1 MLKKICVFLA
11 IGLVL
16 MTAACGGNTTAADTS
31 GDSASTASGS
41 EENVLILGTL
51 KLEDTDQAITAD
63 QASELL
69 VLWKAM
75 RVLSSSDTTSQAE
88 LDALFQQIKDTMTAD
103 QLSAIEAMNISTDNL
118 SETIQSLGIQIG
130 GLSTENMS
138 EDQRATLEAQLA
150 MGQMPG
156 GDMAGGEP
164 PADMGGS
171 NSGGGMPSGGGGG
184 GGGGGMPSGGGFSG
198 GGGGMPSGG
207 GSGFSGGGEMPSGD
221 MSGMTTG
228 QASSETTATTRVAR
242 ATTGMNTMLVNA
254 LLEKLA
260 EWAGVSNNNVQGGN
274 FGAPQGTPGAEMPA
288 GATPGAGMPSDNG
301 NPPADAT
308 PGAQNPPESTPQ
320 PESTPTPGA

>member
-184 GGGGGMPSGGGFSG
+184 GMPSGGGFSG

-207 GSGFSGGGEMPSGD
+207 GGGFSGGGEMPSGD

-228 QASSETTATTRVAR
+228 QASGETTATTRVAR

-260 EWAGVSNNNVQGGN
+260 EWAGVSNNNGQGGN

-288 GATPGAGMPSDNG
+288 AVTPSAGMPSGNG
-301 NPPADAT
+301 NPPADAI
-308 PGAQNPPESTPQ
+308 PGAQNPPESTP
-320 PESTPTPGA
+320 TPGA